1 MNRPVARDGKGDCIM
16 GASVPDGNGAV
27 QEAGAGPVP
36 EVIAEGGHLALPDG
50 GAPHFC
56 ARK

>member
-1 MNRPVARDGKGDCIM
+1 M

-27 QEAGAGPVP
+27 QEAGADLVP
-36 EVIAEGGHLALPDG
+36 EVIAEGGHLALPYGD
-50 GAPHFC
+50 APHFR

>member
-1 MNRPVARDGKGDCIM
+1 M

-27 QEAGAGPVP
+27 QEAGADPVP
-36 EVIAEGGHLALPDG
+36 EVVAEGDHLALPDG